1 MIRLPNKTN
10 SGFTLIEVMLVIAII
25 GLLVSVVMSNLRDA
39 RESARD
45 TAITQQVRTMTN
57 IFEYERNK
65 VGTYQNY
72 DIGIIGNNGLTDT
85 CADKNF
91 QGEFEAK
98 LLELCQGIEDQQRGF
113 ESNSTI
119 IISVDGAM
127 QNGNHFSIM
136 TQLNNGDWY
145 CVGSNG
151 GTYNGPPNPGN
162 GNWMGPGCYANP

>member
-1 MIRLPNKTN
+1 MTRALQKRAG
-10 SGFTLIEVMLVIAII
+10 GFTLIEVLLVIAII
-25 GLLVSVVMSNLRDA
+25 GLLVSVIMSNLSDA

-45 TAITQQVRTMTN
+45 AAITQQVRSMAN
-57 IFEYERNK
+57 LFEYERNK

-72 DIGIIGNNGLTDT
+72 DIGIIGNNGSMDT

-91 QGEFEAK
+91 QGEFEDK

-113 ESNSTI
+113 ESNASI
-119 IISVDGAM
+119 IITVDGLLR
-127 QNGNHFSIM
+127 NGNHFSIM
-136 TQLNNGDWY
+136 TQLNDGNWY

-151 GTYNGPPNPGN
+151 GTYNGPPDPGN